1 MRRLRRSLLAA
12 PALFALPARGQSR
25 SQTWTP
31 DRPVRI
37 LIPYTP
43 GAINDSLGRLIGERF
58 QDTLGQPGLV
68 ENRPGASG
76 SLALAATAQAAPDGG
91 TIVVANTANL
101 CMNPFLFANTGYDSR
116 KDLTPVAVVA
126 RVMNALVVR
135 ADSAIRSVA
144 ELVAAAKA
152 KPGQLSFASS
162 GAGSSPHLAA
172 ELFKARTGTD
182 LTHVPYRGSAP
193 GLADLLGGRITLSV
207 DNLPNVLPHVQE
219 GRLRV
224 LAVTGTER
232 DPAMPDVPTFA
243 EAGFPG
249 VEVYV
254 WFGFVGPAGLP
265 APILDRLSSTI
276 IRIAESPETADR
288 IRRAGATVWTQ
299 GPGPMARLI
308 EEELGKWGTVIRA
321 ANLRVE

>member
-1 MRRLRRSLLAA
+1 MRLARRSLLAA
-12 PALFALPARGQSR
+12 PALLALPVPGR
-25 SQTWTP
+25 SQSQVWSP

-43 GAINDSLGRLIGERF
+43 GAINDTLGRLIGERF
-58 QDTLGQPGLV
+58 QDSLGQPGLV

-76 SLALAATAQAAPDGG
+76 SLALAATSQAAPDGG

-116 KDLTPVAVVA
+116 KDLTPIAVVA

-135 ADSAIRSVA
+135 ADSQIRSVA

-172 ELFKARTGTD
+172 ELFKVRTGTD
-182 LTHVPYRGSAP
+182 ITHVPYRGSAP

-207 DNLPNVLPHVQE
+207 DNLPNVLPHVQD
-219 GRLRV
+219 GRMRA

-232 DPAMPDVPTFA
+232 DPTMPDVPTFA

-254 WFGFVGPAGLP
+254 WFGFVGPAAMP
-265 APILDRLSSTI
+265 AAIRDRLSATI
-276 IRIAESPETADR
+276 IRIAESPDTAER
-288 IRRAGATVWTQ
+288 IRRAGATVWTR
-299 GPGPMARLI
+299 GPAPMAKLI
-308 EEELGKWGTVIRA
+308 DEELDKWGTVIRA

>member
-1 MRRLRRSLLAA
+1 MRLARRSLLAA
-12 PALFALPARGQSR
+12 PALLALPALA
-25 SQTWTP
+25 QTWTP
-31 DRPVRI
+31 DKPVRI

-58 QDTLGQPGLV
+58 QDNLGQPGLV

-116 KDLTPVAVVA
+116 KDLTPIAVVA

-135 ADSAIRSVA
+135 ADNPIRSVA

-152 KPGQLSFASS
+152 RPGQLSFASS

-172 ELFKARTGTD
+172 ELFKVRTGTEI
-182 LTHVPYRGSAP
+182 THVPYRGSAP
-193 GLADLLGGRITLSV
+193 GLADLIGGRLTMSI
-207 DNLPNVLPHVQE
+207 DNLPNVLAHVQE
-219 GRLRV
+219 GRLRA

-232 DPAMPDVPTFA
+232 DPALPGVPTFA

-249 VEVYV
+249 IEVYV
-254 WFGFVGPAGLP
+254 WFGFVGPAALP
-265 APILDRLSSTI
+265 APIRDRLSQAI
-276 IRIAESPETADR
+276 IRIAEAPDTAER
-288 IRRAGATVWTQ
+288 IRRAGATVWTR
-299 GPGPMARLI
+299 GPAPMAKLI
-308 EEELGKWGTVIRA
+308 DGELDKWGTVIRTP
-321 ANLRVE
+321 NLRVE

>member
-1 MRRLRRSLLAA
+1 MRLARRGLLAA
-12 PALFALPARGQSR
+12 PALLVLPARAQSW
-25 SQTWTP
+25 SP

-43 GAINDSLGRLIGERF
+43 GAINDTLGRLIGERF
-58 QDTLGQPGLV
+58 QDNLGQPGLV

-76 SLALAATAQAAPDGG
+76 SLALAATAQAAPDGSL
-91 TIVVANTANL
+91 IVVANTANL

-116 KDLTPVAVVA
+116 KDLAPIAVVA

-135 ADSAIRSVA
+135 ADSPIRSVA

-152 KPGQLSFASS
+152 RPGQLSFASS

-172 ELFKARTGTD
+172 ELFKAKTGTD
-182 LTHVPYRGSAP
+182 ITHVPYRGSAP
-193 GLADLLGGRITLSV
+193 GLADLIGGRITLSI
-207 DNLPNVLPHVQE
+207 DNLPNALPHVQD
-219 GRLRV
+219 GRLRA

-232 DPAMPDVPTFA
+232 DPTMPDVPTFQ

-249 VEVYV
+249 YEVYV

-265 APILDRLSSTI
+265 QLIRDRLSAAIT
-276 IRIAESPETADR
+276 RIVTGPETAER
-288 IRRAGATVWTQ
+288 IGRAGATVWTRDQ
-299 GPGPMARLI
+299 ALFTTLI
-308 EEELGKWGTVIRA
+308 RAELDKWGTVIRSA
-321 ANLRVE
+321 GLKVE